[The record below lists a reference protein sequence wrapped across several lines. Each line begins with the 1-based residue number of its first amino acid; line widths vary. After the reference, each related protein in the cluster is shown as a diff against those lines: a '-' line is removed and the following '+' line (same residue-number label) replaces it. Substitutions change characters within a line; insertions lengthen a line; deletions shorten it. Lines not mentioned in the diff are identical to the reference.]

1 MSLLNITGKAGSPM
15 GALVSN
21 LRTAIQERGTEFATQ
36 DHARQVVSLES
47 LNSGELESL
56 NAHARSLSQCIEDS
70 FNSIS
75 ETSQL
80 GLENLTPIQVEAGTM
95 VALAAGNPGA
105 YAEAATKNRAA
116 AGNGINLIEAEVS
129 GVAGRLDYRDTPSLE
144 AFDEKQL
151 SEMLPYSIAFNV
163 QASRQDEFS
172 ETFYPT
178 TVVSP
183 EMGGLDMSINRTL
196 VFNQVHHN
204 TTGKVADFNR
214 RPLVEAAIDATILA
228 DESTSLVPHY
238 LADDSNKD
246 FFLDGVTPTVRRV
259 GGVDVPTAPL
269 AIGKVVDLLGISQ
282 HPSLVGAGV
291 IDHTDAIDSRIN
303 LANVYVRKGDSGAI
317 VKFPTVRLPRSGF
330 NKTVEGKYREMGL
343 QFRTSSLVLNADT
356 VAVDGSAPTAFQ
368 GIRDGDYT
376 VRLQV
381 NVDGEMDTE
390 TGQTNVYAAPVN
402 VASIMDA
409 DGNEISMTNGAGKT
423 IVDGLKDLKVVGY
436 DLLASRTNSN
446 RRTRGLLLTTDS
458 LTERFAIQLA
468 APISA
473 PSPTGSNR
481 DARDLDSLIAAA
493 RIRNSNNAVTTL
505 FNYAESLRAYVTSR
519 VSQPVNGVPE
529 VEGMGRYVVRPF
541 YEETDLDLAAE
552 INSLSS
558 KDRAEDISALLVN
571 AIRDVAYRMYRDSGY
586 QVALD
591 SSSVGSKDAC
601 LIVGTDAV
609 ISRHLMVV
617 GDTRTFG
624 QGFKDHKIVTSWDG
638 RVSGKII
645 LTFCRQGMEG
655 TPDALSF
662 GTHAWMP
669 ELATSMQ
676 VNRDGAMYTEAM
688 VQPRTR
694 HINNLPVLAVINVSG
709 LEDVLAH
716 SVAVP
721 TKEVDGGAAS
731 DGGDTSSEP
740 TNP

>member
-15 GALVSN
+15 SALVSN

-36 DHARQVVSLES
+36 DHARQVVSMES
-47 LNSGELESL
+47 LNPNELHGL
-56 NAHARSLSQCIEDS
+56 NAHARDLSRVITDS
-70 FNSIS
+70 FEQIS
-75 ETSQL
+75 EVNQM
-80 GLENLTPIQVEAGTM
+80 GLENLSAIQVEAGTM

-105 YAEAATKNRAA
+105 YAEAAMRNRAA
-116 AGNGINLIEAEVS
+116 AGNNISLIEAEVS
-129 GVAGRLDYRDTPSLE
+129 GVAGRLDYREQPSLE

-183 EMGGLDMSINRTL
+183 EMGGLDMTINRTL
-196 VFNQVHHN
+196 VFNQVHHA
-204 TTGKVADFNR
+204 TTGKVADFGR
-214 RPLVEAAIDATILA
+214 RPLTEAAIDATILA
-228 DESTSLVPHY
+228 DESTSLIPHY
-238 LADDSNKD
+238 HADEANKE
-246 FFLDGVTPTVRRV
+246 FFLGGITPVTRRV
-259 GGVDVPTAPL
+259 GGVDITTAPL
-269 AIGKVVDLLGISQ
+269 KIGKVVDLLGISQ
-282 HPSLVGAGV
+282 HPKLVGAGI

-303 LANVYVRKGDSGAI
+303 LANVYVQKGDAGALI
-317 VKFPTVRLPRSGF
+317 KFPTARLPRSGF
-330 NKTVEGKYREMGL
+330 NKTTEGSYREMGL
-343 QFRTSSLVLNADT
+343 QFRSTSLVLNKET
-356 VAVDGSAPTAFQ
+356 IAVDGTEPAALQ
-368 GIRDGDYT
+368 GVRDGDYT

-381 NVDGEMDTE
+381 NVDGQLNTE
-390 TGQTNVYAAPVN
+390 TGQTNVYAAPIN
-402 VASIMDA
+402 VASIQDA
-409 DGNEISMTNGAGKT
+409 DGNEISLTVGAGKA
-423 IVDGLKDLKVVGY
+423 IVDSLEGLEVKGY

-458 LTERFAIQLA
+458 LTERFAIPLA

-505 FNYAESLRAYVTSR
+505 FNYAESLRAYVSNR
-519 VSQPVNGVPE
+519 VGQPVNGVPE

-541 YEETDLDLAAE
+541 YEETDLDLAAA

-586 QVALD
+586 QVAMD
-591 SSSVGSKDAC
+591 ASSVGSKDAC
-601 LIVGTDAV
+601 LVVGTDAV

-624 QGFKDHKIVTSWDG
+624 QGFKDHKIVTSWDS
-638 RVSGKII
+638 RVSDKII
-645 LTFCRQGMEG
+645 LTFSRQGMEG
-655 TPDALSF
+655 SPDALSF

-694 HINNLPVLAVINVSG
+694 HINNLPILAVINVSG
-709 LEDVLAH
+709 LEDVLAQ
-716 SVAVP
+716 SVAVDIEG
-721 TKEVDGGAAS
+721 TVDTGAGAGS
-731 DGGDTSSEP
+731 DTGTTTP
-740 TNP
+740 